1 MTTQRKVIGI
11 GEVLWDMLPSGPR
24 LGGAPA
30 NFAYHVGQLGMPAAV
45 VSRVGRDSLGRQAT
59 EQLRERGIEV
69 MAGQCDLP
77 TGTVDVQL
85 DDAGVPAYSIATPA
99 AWDCIEW
106 TPELKE
112 AASHARAIC
121 WGTLAQRGHSAAAIR
136 NAATCAPPDC
146 LKVFDANLRAPH
158 YSMAAIAE
166 SLQVCNVLKLNDD
179 ELALLARNGL
189 AHTGGNETEACRG
202 ILQSNSG
209 LRMVV
214 LTCGSR
220 CSHVVTSGGEVSTVP
235 TPHVNVADTVGA
247 GDSFTAAMCAALLS
261 GMPAAEAHRL
271 AVDVSAFVCTC
282 HGAMPPMPDSLR
294 ARLLHAAK

>member
-30 NFAYHVGQLGMPAAV
+30 NFAYHVGQLGLPAAV
-45 VSRVGRDSLGRQAT
+45 VSRVGHDSLGHQAT
-59 EQLRERGIEV
+59 RQLRGRGIEV

-85 DDAGVPAYSIATPA
+85 DAAGVPAYHIATPA

-106 TPELKE
+106 TPALEE
-112 AASHARAIC
+112 AASRAMAIC

-136 NAATCAPPDC
+136 KAATSTPHDC
-146 LKVFDANLRAPH
+146 LKIFDANLRAPH
-158 YSMAAIAE
+158 YSMDAIAE
-166 SLQVCNVLKLNDD
+166 SLQMCNVLKLNDD
-179 ELALLARNGL
+179 ELALLASNGL
-189 AHTGGNETEACRG
+189 APTAGDEIEACRG
-202 ILQSNSG
+202 ILHCHSS

-220 CSHVVTSGGEVSTVP
+220 CSHVVTSGGEASTMP

-271 AVDVSAFVCTC
+271 AVDVSAYVCTC
-282 HGAMPPMPDSLR
+282 HGAMPPMPAALK
-294 ARLLHAAK
+294 ARLTAAK